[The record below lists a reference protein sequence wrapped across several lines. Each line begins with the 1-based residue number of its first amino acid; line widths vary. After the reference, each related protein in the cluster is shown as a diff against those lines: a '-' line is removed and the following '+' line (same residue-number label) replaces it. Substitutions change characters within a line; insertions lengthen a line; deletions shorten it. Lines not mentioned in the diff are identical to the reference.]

1 MPKKVSLLL
10 LVLLMSF
17 NFRAYGQPDLKPF
30 VSGSY
35 QQILSNNAKKPFMLV
50 VWSIDCSSCIKDMTL
65 LNEIHQENPGL
76 KIIML
81 AADEPS
87 VGEQVKQL
95 LSKYKMDAV
104 ENWLFADENAEK
116 LRFEIDPKWYGELPR
131 TYFFNAAHQRIGI
144 SGVLSKKDIL
154 AKIAK

>member
-1 MPKKVSLLL
+1 MLKKISF
-10 LVLLMSF
+10 LVLVLVMTC
-17 NFRAYGQPDLKPF
+17 NVCVYAQPDLKPF

-35 QQILSNNAKKPFMLV
+35 QQMLDNNAKKPFMLV
-50 VWSIDCSSCIKDMTL
+50 VWSLDCSSCIKDMTL
-65 LNEIHQENPGL
+65 LNEIHRENPAL

-87 VGEQVKQL
+87 MGEQVKPL
-95 LSKYKMDAV
+95 LSKYKMDGV
-104 ENWLFADENAEK
+104 ENWLFADENTEK

-131 TYFFNAAHQRIGI
+131 TYFFNAVHQRVGI

-154 AKIAK
+154 AKMAK